1 MIRKIMSE
9 IGRHSQKKKR
19 KISFSKEAYAQEVRE
34 RIKYE
39 IREDGCRHVVPY
51 EYIYY
56 VYAKKRWIDRKVLD
70 VFSDEFRKSV
80 RKDPRT
86 YFTEVIEKGLLTV
99 NGEKIDLDTYVNVSL
114 SLPRDYATILL
125 KTGKYDLE
133 TDSVTA

>member
-1 MIRKIMSE
+1 MSE
-9 IGRHSQKKKR
+9 IGRHSQKLKKR

-39 IREDGCRHVVPY
+39 IREDGFRHVVPY

-99 NGEKIDLDTYVNVSL
+99 NGEKINLDTYANVSL
-114 SLPRDYATILL
+114 SFAHDAPYT
-125 KTGKYDLE
+125 
-133 TDSVTA
+133 